1 MAAVKAR
8 RPGRSA
14 SGGPSRGR
22 RGAPSPPS
30 SMPRLAAIKLSGGL
44 SAADA
49 QVSGKSLV
57 LALTGLVLFCGAAV
71 AGAAWLGSSLFDARE
86 AFARTADASAA
97 GAGFTI
103 AHVSVAALPH
113 ASPLSPARVQEINAV
128 VVPGGRHSILS
139 LDPDAVKARV
149 EGLDWV
155 ASARV
160 RRLWPSTLRIEV
172 ARRQAYAR
180 WQEDGEIAVIDANGE
195 RLLAER
201 AADHPELPLV
211 VGEGAGPAAEP
222 LLIHTEVFTS
232 GTDEGAGPAAEPLLI
247 ALESLPQT
255 RARLKALVRVGDR
268 RWNVQLTSGATIAL
282 PEEGAPLALAQLE
295 SLQTRYRLL
304 DRPVAGID
312 MRTPGRLAVRLQ
324 AELAGAPH
332 PLLGGV

>member
-1 MAAVKAR
+1 MAAMKAR
-8 RPGRSA
+8 RPGRASA
-14 SGGPSRGR
+14 GGGRGR
-22 RGAPSPPS
+22 RMPAPPPS
-30 SMPRLAAIKLSGGL
+30 SVPRLAAIKLSGGL
-44 SAADA
+44 NAGDA
-49 QVSGKSLV
+49 QVSGKSLA
-57 LALTGLVLFCGAAV
+57 LALTGLVLFCGAAI

-97 GAGFTI
+97 EAGFTV
-103 AHVSVAALPH
+103 AHVSVAPLPH
-113 ASPLSPARVQEINAV
+113 TPSLSPARMQEINAL
-128 VVPGGRHSILS
+128 VVPEGRHSLIS
-139 LDPDAVKARV
+139 LDPEDVKARV
-149 EGLDWV
+149 ESLDWV

-160 RRLWPSTLRIEV
+160 RRLWPSTMRIEV

-180 WQEDGEIAVIDANGE
+180 WQEDGEVAVIDANGE

-222 LLIHTEVFTS
+222 LLI
-232 GTDEGAGPAAEPLLI
+232 
-247 ALESLPQT
+247 ALEALPQT

-268 RWNVQLTSGATIAL
+268 RWNLQLTSGTTIAL
-282 PEEGAPLALAQLE
+282 PEEGAPQALAQLE

-312 MRTPGRLAVRLQ
+312 MRTPGRLAVRVQ
-324 AELAGAPH
+324 PELAGAQH